1 MLRSVL
7 SRTLG
12 RPCSRLRCRL
22 STLRVV
28 PSTADRQLALPL
40 AFLSVNP
47 LGNGWQDWADR
58 FAQRGYSSL
67 LLDLDASVASA
78 ATSSHAR
85 LEALE
90 QELLKLLR
98 NPATSSPFPPLL
110 FASEADSLVA
120 ETYVSSHPLSA
131 LCLVSPL
138 PAPSAHERDP
148 DMYPTPLTADF
159 DYEPGFPIAVLQE
172 GQAPT
177 PAPQHRLLR
186 DFANPEDPEDQDGL
200 VRLLVGR
207 RDQQGWQQVMDW
219 MDDNGL

>member
-1 MLRSVL
+1 M
-7 SRTLG
+7 
-12 RPCSRLRCRL
+12 
-22 STLRVV
+22 
-28 PSTADRQLALPL
+28 
-40 AFLSVNP
+40 
-47 LGNGWQDWADR
+47 
-58 FAQRGYSSL
+58 
-67 LLDLDASVASA
+67 
-78 ATSSHAR
+78 
-85 LEALE
+85 
-90 QELLKLLR
+90 KLLR